1 MLSPDSALL
10 GGSERI
16 SVPLA
21 GPVSFFGFILLG
33 PVLLIV
39 LRVYLQVHVAQASGA
54 VEPARTV
61 NVDRVSANVGTAP
74 TFAARRRMWRRPIK
88 CKADRGK
95 QGGRNLRGANYLTFP
110 CHPCT

>member
-21 GPVSFFGFILLG
+21 GPVSFFRFILLG

-39 LRVYLQVHVAQASGA
+39 LRVYLQVYVAQATGGTSSHGQCRSR
-54 VEPARTV
+54 ERQRWYRSSIRCPAAHV
-61 NVDRVSANVGTAP
+61 ATA
-74 TFAARRRMWRRPIK
+74 
-88 CKADRGK
+88 
-95 QGGRNLRGANYLTFP
+95 
-110 CHPCT
+110 H